1 MADPLFVILVSGR
14 PEGAAPGKSH
24 GTDDTFARCA
34 WLRVGELVRTLF
46 KKRKKPGAIVTG
58 TSVLRFIHFACHN
71 SSVGI
76 YEHDFATMSD
86 RVPDPLGRS
95 LERNW
100 RALDS
105 SFATKFGTLTA
116 SQDPSTFVEW
126 QAVATAKAA
135 SPSTWGKDD
144 DPPANVSIV
153 NAYHSIRRAPSGS
166 ILEFSI
172 FSHAFVDG
180 PVLNNTDA
188 TPGQTTRT
196 PGDSD
201 GRASIDFQANMGET
215 GAANANALK
224 EFVAAF
230 APTGSFR
237 IWGCNIQDI
246 VETVPPEGGAARRCL
261 IRSTVLEVVQETYA
275 KPLRSGGTQ
284 ARLLRDRTHLLPGGT
299 MVNIDMDRQ
308 ISHEVELQTDRG
320 AGHGLTPF
328 TKARLFEIRYS
339 EAIPN
344 HAYAAFFRNEQNPA
358 GSGTFAKTISRSYS
372 DVVKF
377 VAAETTKTYF
387 FAAAQAM
394 RTVTVISGA
403 PGTSAEIEGGQQFI
417 GPTTKVQAEFFSQ
430 FFGAPALEPSGD
442 SEVQRHYSILDNQGN
457 AVKTILDREAN
468 GLP

>member
-14 PEGAAPGKSH
+14 PEGGTPH

-58 TSVLRFIHFACHN
+58 TSVLRFIHFACHD

-76 YEHDFATMSD
+76 YEHDFATMSN
-86 RVPDPLGRS
+86 RVRDPLARS
-95 LERNW
+95 VALNW
-100 RALDS
+100 KTLDN
-105 SFATKFGTLTA
+105 SFATAFGTLTTT
-116 SQDPSTFVEW
+116 QDPSTFVEW

-153 NAYHSIRRAPSGS
+153 NAYHSIRKAPAGS
-166 ILEFSI
+166 IVEFSI

-201 GRASIDFQANMGET
+201 GRASIDFQTNMGET
-215 GAANANALK
+215 GTADANALK

-246 VETVPPEGGAARRCL
+246 VKTVPPEGGAARRCL
-261 IRSTVLEVVQETYA
+261 IRSTVLEVVQEAYA
-275 KPLRSGGTQ
+275 KPLRRGGAL
-284 ARLLRDRTHLLPGGT
+284 ARLLRDKTHLLRGST
-299 MVNIDMDRQ
+299 MVDLDMDRQ
-308 ISHEVELQTDRG
+308 ISHEVELQSDRN

-328 TKARLFEIRYS
+328 AKPRLFEIRYA
-339 EAIPN
+339 EAIAN
-344 HAYAAFFRNEQNPA
+344 HAYAAFFQNEQNPA
-358 GSGTFAKTISRSYS
+358 GSGKFAKTISRSYS
-372 DVVKF
+372 DIVKF

-394 RTVTVISGA
+394 KTVTVISGA
-403 PGTSAEIEGGQQFI
+403 PGTSAELESGQQFI
-417 GPTTKVQAEFFSQ
+417 GPTTKVQAQFFSQ
-430 FFGAPALEPSGD
+430 FFNSKAVEPD
-442 SEVQRHYSILDNQGN
+442 DDTEEQRHYSILDNQGT
-457 AVKTILDREAN
+457 AVKTILDRAAN